1 MFEKLAR
8 QFELEMLQRLGFSTR
23 RWLSLS
29 SVLSF
34 FGVSYFG
41 AVVENISEVQLIN
54 KENAS
59 STAVLIW
66 IPVFPSHK

>member
-1 MFEKLAR
+1 MFEKPAR
-8 QFELEMLQRLGFSTR
+8 QFELEMIQRLGFKWFLHLKMT
-23 RWLSLS
+23 LSLS

-41 AVVENISEVQLIN
+41 AVVENISGAQLIN

-59 STAVLIW
+59 STAV
-66 IPVFPSHK
+66 F